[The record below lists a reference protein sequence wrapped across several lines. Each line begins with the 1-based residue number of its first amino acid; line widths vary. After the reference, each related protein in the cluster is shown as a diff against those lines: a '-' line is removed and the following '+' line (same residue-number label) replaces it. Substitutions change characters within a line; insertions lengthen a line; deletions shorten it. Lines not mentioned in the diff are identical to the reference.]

1 MCIGKTKYTTPCY
14 LVLSGGIVYSVS
26 LYFFYTPIY
35 TLGKGIFLLFKL
47 NLFFLTAKIVGNC
60 WL

>member
-35 TLGKGIFLLFKL
+35 TLDRGIFFYYL
-47 NLFFLTAKIVGNC
+47 NLICFSAPPR
-60 WL
+60 